1 MVLPVLL
8 LLRLCFI
15 FFLFVF
21 PFLVLPD
28 CVKVWASGRL
38 SCFAQSRLRRLCPA
52 LRQRVSILTQGHAYS
67 GKIAAPR
74 QAHRRAVPGFKAAPA

>member
-1 MVLPVLL
+1 MVLPFML

-21 PFLVLPD
+21 PFLVVFI
-28 CVKVWASGRL
+28 CVVVWASGRL

-52 LRQRVSILTQGHAYS
+52 LRAAGFHPDARARLQRQDCR
-67 GKIAAPR
+67 AAPGSP
-74 QAHRRAVPGFKAAPA
+74 PGGAGL